1 MTDVLA
7 VILRDQH
14 LDCAV
19 VRHGLSTSRPLGA
32 FRVDGLGSLGP
43 LDTEGDAGTALR
55 TRLRELGARVRRLH
69 VGLPRRLAI
78 VKAISLPAVTGADRR
93 RMVGFELERHLPF
106 PPGEALFDFAVLDE
120 APGRPLR
127 VLLVAV
133 ERRLVEPVLRLGRE
147 LGLTPRLVDVAVH
160 GLALPPGGAEGPRRG
175 RLTVWIE
182 EGEAELAVVVGGRL
196 VASRAV
202 PLPTAGRE
210 RGESLTRELRRTLGV
225 LSAEDRGAL
234 ATIAVGGTDIPDLDA
249 RDLPHLTRLAGPRER
264 AHEGAP
270 FLPALALAARRPTAG
285 PLRTNLLPDDLRPR
299 PFPWPV
305 AVTAALALL
314 VAALGASIPVA
325 IGVRDAR
332 ALAAVERE
340 VAQLAPAVR
349 RVERL
354 AADVEVTR
362 RELETLRGFETRTV
376 RALPVLR
383 ELTELLPADVWLT
396 TFSADRT
403 GIELG
408 GFAGSASPLIALLE
422 ASPRFDRVEFTS
434 PVTKGRDREQF
445 RLKAAW
451 ERPAGGT
458 Q

>member
-7 VILRDQH
+7 VVLRDQH

-19 VRHGLSTSRPLGA
+19 VRQGLSTSRPIGA
-32 FRVDGLGSLGP
+32 FRVGGLGSLGP

-55 TRLRELGARVRRLH
+55 ARLRELGARVRRLH

-106 PPGEALFDFAVLDE
+106 PPGDALFDFAVLDE

-133 ERRLVEPVLRLGRE
+133 ERRLVEPILRLGRE
-147 LGLTPRLVDVAVH
+147 LALTPRLVDVAVH
-160 GLALPPGGAEGPRRG
+160 GLALPASGSDGARGGRV
-175 RLTVWIE
+175 TVWLE
-182 EGEAELAVVVGGRL
+182 EGEAELAVVTGGRL

-202 PLPTAGRE
+202 PLPPGAPE
-210 RGESLTRELRRTLGV
+210 RAETLTRELRRTLGV
-225 LSAEDRGAL
+225 LPAEDRGAL
-234 ATIAVGGTDIPDLDA
+234 VEIAVGGTDVPVLDG
-249 RDLPHLTRLAGPRER
+249 RDLPPLTRLAGASER
-264 AHEGAP
+264 SDEGAP

-285 PLRTNLLPDDLRPR
+285 PLRTNLLPDELRPR

-305 AVTAALALL
+305 AVTAGLGLL
-314 VAALGASIPVA
+314 VAGLAVSIPVA
-325 IGVRDAR
+325 IGMHDAR
-332 ALAAVERE
+332 TLAALERE

-349 RVERL
+349 HVERL
-354 AADVEVTR
+354 AADVEQTR
-362 RELETLRGFETRTV
+362 RELDTLRGFEAQTV
-376 RALPVLR
+376 RVLPVLR

-396 TFSADRT
+396 TLSADRT
-403 GIELG
+403 GVELG

-422 ASPRFDRVEFTS
+422 GSSRFERVEFTS

-451 ERPAGGT
+451 ERPGGPAR
-458 Q
+458 